1 MIQAKK
7 EGATETARSVK
18 GTSGRRRLDV
28 NLATRPLRNRR
39 LFFSLAGSLGL
50 ALLAVTLLAVIVFFR
65 FSLKKNEIRARLQEN
80 ESAIRTAQAEQ
91 KRVSTRTQEAV
102 KKERDFVDA
111 INNIILKKSLSWTD
125 FLSKLEEC
133 LPDSS
138 YILSMSIPQVD
149 SRRIQF
155 RIRVASRNLNDLL
168 ALINKLQDLGFSQP
182 RVETEERN
190 SQGQLVSE
198 ISVTYERS
206 V

>member
-1 MIQAKK
+1 M
-7 EGATETARSVK
+7 ARSVNVA
-18 GTSGRRRLDV
+18 TCRRRLDV

-39 LFFSLAGSLGL
+39 LFFSLAGALGL
-50 ALLAVTLLAVIVFFR
+50 AFLVTALLAVIVFFR
-65 FSLKKNEIRARLQEN
+65 FTLKKGEIRTKLQE
-80 ESAIRTAQAEQ
+80 SDAVIRTAQTEQ
-91 KRVSTRTQEAV
+91 KRLATRTQEAV
-102 KKERDFVDA
+102 STERDFVDA
-111 INNIILKKSLSWTD
+111 INSIILKKSLSWTD
-125 FLSKLEEC
+125 FLSKLEEG

-190 SQGQLVSE
+190 NQGQLISE

>member
-1 MIQAKK
+1 MV
-7 EGATETARSVK
+7 RLVK
-18 GTSGRRRLDV
+18 VSSGRRRLDV

-39 LFFSLAGSLGL
+39 LFFSLAGALGL
-50 ALLAVTLLAVIVFFR
+50 AFLVTALLALIVFFR
-65 FSLKKNEIRARLQEN
+65 FTLKKSEVRAGLQES
-80 ESAIRTAQAEQ
+80 ETAIRTAQTEQ
-91 KRVSTRTQEAV
+91 KRLTTRTQEAMD
-102 KKERDFVDA
+102 KERDFVDA
-111 INNIILKKSLSWTD
+111 VNSIILKKSLSWTD
-125 FLSKLEEC
+125 FLSKLEEG
-133 LPDSS
+133 LPDFS

-155 RIRVASRNLNDLL
+155 RIRVASRNLDDLL